1 MIAPR
6 KVKFEAKKKENE
18 NSECMR
24 MENPMKNGRK
34 RKRKKE
40 ISSHGSRINCIKV
53 ILIEFCLN
61 KNLFE

>member
-18 NSECMR
+18 NIECMR
-24 MENPMKNGRK
+24 MENPMKNG

-53 ILIEFCLN
+53 ILIEPCLN